1 MQTRPLEG
9 KVALV
14 TGATSG
20 IGLVTAERLAE
31 MGALVVVHGRDR
43 GRIDA
48 AVARVASA
56 GGPPSEAVMADFA
69 SLSQVRAMCATIRAR
84 HDRLNILV
92 NNAGLIAGRHVIT
105 EDGNETTFQ
114 VDHLAHFLLTSE
126 LLPLLLAARE
136 ARVVTVSS
144 NAHESAWAGIDFDD
158 LTRRRAYNP
167 YRTYAEAKLA
177 NVLFAYE
184 LARRLAGTGVTSNAV
199 HPGGVR
205 TRWGREAGAFSIGW
219 ALARPFLVS
228 AEVGARTSVYVASSP
243 EVAGVTGEYF
253 VGCRSRSSSPVS
265 YNEDAARRLWEV
277 SEALTGMTSEAMPP
291 AAMEATA

>member
-31 MGALVVVHGRDR
+31 MGAVVVVHGRDR
-43 GRIDA
+43 GRIDG
-48 AVARVASA
+48 AVARVAST
-56 GGPPSEAVMADFA
+56 GGPPPEAAMADFA

-84 HDRLNILV
+84 HDRLDILV
-92 NNAGLIAGRHVIT
+92 NNAGLINGRRVIT

-144 NAHESAWAGIDFDD
+144 NAHESAWAGIGFDD
-158 LTRRRAYNP
+158 LMRRRAYNP
-167 YRTYAEAKLA
+167 YRTYAQAKLA

-228 AEVGARTSVYVASSP
+228 AELGARTSVYVASSP

-253 VGCRSRSSSPVS
+253 VGCRPRSSSPVS
-265 YNEDAARRLWEV
+265 YSEDAARRLWDI
-277 SEALTGMTSEAMPP
+277 SETLTGAASKATLP